1 IDPVLRTL
9 DPVFGA
15 LDEVI
20 DLTINEQFTTPV
32 PQQGD
37 RAEAFAAAAAPR
49 DMFTVNAVS
58 LEVLPGAD
66 AVDVNLAS
74 SSVRTSAEDEAD
86 PDANTNAAASASA
99 SA

>member
-1 IDPVLRTL
+1 MSGSVTGLIDPVLRTL

-49 DMFTVNAVS
+49 DMFTVNAVR

-66 AVDVNLAS
+66 DVEVNLAS
-74 SSVRTSAEDEAD
+74 SVGAHQRRG
-86 PDANTNAAASASA
+86 
-99 SA
+99 